1 MTNTEM
7 SPRLGT
13 GGQEE
18 GLDRGVGGDLER
30 AVRGGGTCA
39 KSSKANGLC
48 HAETKWSWG
57 T

>member
-18 GLDRGVGGDLER
+18 GLDREVGGDLER
-30 AVRGGGTCA
+30 AVRGGGT
-39 KSSKANGLC
+39 KSNGLC
-48 HAETKWSWG
+48 PAEK
-57 T
+57 